1 MRAIPLKELRE
12 LLQGP
17 SFATWWAAYAAA
29 VEAERT
35 AAAHDQ
41 QVAGRQRL
49 VDLEAEAAQRH
60 AIDTFSEAGEAEE
73 VAARVAAEAQAH
85 EVRALEQVGRFEEQR
100 FRTSDLWYRLGG
112 AERTLEVKRE
122 ALAQATGAGAE
133 ADRQRQQGEA
143 AIRLAERQVRALQ
156 DEYAA
161 EDRKRS
167 RLWDE
172 VESAW
177 ERSFERSLLAAE
189 HATRSRR
196 IIREAEQLFRDA
208 EEKRGAARQLRD
220 EVEQAARALAEAARR
235 RAGLLEEARER
246 FGCVAGE
253 SFLYWRH
260 PDDQRAAWAV
270 ALRED
275 GAGWNIPVKPLEVY
289 TVTRARGVACRA
301 PAREGL
307 PLSVDHGDRRFEDY
321 FLGPRH
327 GARRDGEASP
337 VSLEVEKK

>member
-1 MRAIPLKELRE
+1 MRAVPLKELRE

-17 SFATWWAAYAAA
+17 PFATWWTAYAAA
-29 VEAERT
+29 VEAER
-35 AAAHDQ
+35 AAI
-41 QVAGRQRL
+41 AGHQESAGKQRRA
-49 VDLEAEAAQRH
+49 DLEAEAAQRH

-208 EEKRGAARQLRD
+208 AEKRGAARQLRD

-235 RAGLLEEARER
+235 RAGLREEARER

-289 TVTRARGVACRA
+289 TVNRARGVAFLE

-321 FLGPRH
+321 FLGPRR
-327 GARRDGEASP
+327 GARRDGEQDP
-337 VSLEVEKK
+337 VAPEVEDK